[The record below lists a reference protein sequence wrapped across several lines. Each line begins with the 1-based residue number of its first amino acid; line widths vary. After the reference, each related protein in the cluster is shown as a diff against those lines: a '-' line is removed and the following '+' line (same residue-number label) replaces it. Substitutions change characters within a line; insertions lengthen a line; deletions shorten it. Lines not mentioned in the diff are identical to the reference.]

1 MITDPFA
8 VLVVLAAVVY
18 ASIVLDQQFRVF
30 RALGS
35 VLVAILLGMVLSNAG
50 FLPDRSPTYDFLSST
65 GVSVAIVLILL
76 TVDVRSV
83 FSAGPKM
90 LFAFLLGAA
99 GTAIGAASAAL
110 VFSSEVGPETW
121 KLAGQYTG
129 TYTGGG
135 VNFAALGRAFE
146 TSSDMFSAAVAADV
160 AITAVWLIACLSLP
174 VLLSSRRNGAAGEVA
189 GDPGDLAPATAGA
202 VPDSAAALES
212 DLEAAGAAVGV
223 AGISSDLKDSL
234 HSTVTPVSLREA
246 AALVVL
252 SAGLVWFAGVLATA
266 WPVPEVLLL
275 TTLVLLVA
283 QVPAIKEL
291 SGSAMWGNYLL
302 HLFLAANGAQSV
314 IANIFRI
321 GPAVFYFAAATVAV
335 HGIVIF
341 GLGRLFRI
349 DAPTLA
355 VASQANVGGPASA
368 MALAGTRGYTEL
380 LLPGIA
386 VGLAGYAVGNYMGF
400 LVGNLIRGILLG

>member
-18 ASIVLDQQFRVF
+18 VSLVLYRQFKVF

-35 VLVAILLGMVLSNAG
+35 VLVAILIGMALSNAG
-50 FLPDRSPTYDFLSST
+50 LLPDRSPTYDFLSST
-65 GVSVAIVLILL
+65 GVSAAIVLILL

-83 FSAGPKM
+83 FRAGPTM
-90 LFAFLLGAA
+90 LLAFLIGAA
-99 GTAIGAASAAL
+99 GTAVGATTAAL
-110 VFSSEVGPETW
+110 ILANEVGPETW

-135 VNFAALGRAFE
+135 VNFAALGRAFG

-160 AITAVWLIACLSLP
+160 AITAIWLIACISLP
-174 VLLSSRRNGAAGEVA
+174 VLLTRRGEPGAAQESA
-189 GDPGDLAPATAGA
+189 PGDLAPAAPGA
-202 VPDSAAALES
+202 VPDSAAALEA
-212 DLEAAGAAVGV
+212 DLEEAGEAVGV
-223 AGISSDLKDSL
+223 AGISADLNDSL
-234 HSTVTPVSLREA
+234 HSTVNAVSLSDA
-246 AALVVL
+246 AALVTL
-252 SAGLVWFAGVLATA
+252 SLGLVWFAGVLAAA
-266 WPVPEVLLL
+266 WPVPEILLL
-275 TTLVLLVA
+275 TTMVLLVA

-321 GPAVFYFAAATVAV
+321 GPVIFYFAAATVAV
-335 HGIVIF
+335 HGLVIF
-341 GLGRLFRI
+341 GVGRLFRI
-349 DAPTLA
+349 DAATLA

-368 MALAGTRGYTEL
+368 MALAGTRGYTQL

-386 VGLAGYAVGNYMGF
+386 VGLLGYALGNYMGY
-400 LVGNLIRGILLG
+400 LIGNMMHMLLGG

>member
-18 ASIVLDQQFRVF
+18 LSIVLDQQFRIF

-35 VLVAILLGMVLSNAG
+35 VLVAILLGMALSNAG
-50 FLPDRSPTYDFLSST
+50 FLPDRSPTYDFLAST

-90 LFAFLLGAA
+90 LVAFLIGAA
-99 GTAIGAASAAL
+99 GTAAGATSAAIVL
-110 VFSSEVGPETW
+110 SSEVGPETW

-160 AITAVWLIACLSLP
+160 AITAIWLIACLSLP
-174 VLLSSRRNGAAGEVA
+174 VLLAGKSGSQGERA
-189 GDPGDLAPATAGA
+189 TENDSLAPATPGEL
-202 VPDSAAALES
+202 PDSTAALES

-234 HSTVTPVSLREA
+234 HSTVTPVSLGES
-246 AALVVL
+246 AALVTL
-252 SAGLVWFAGVLATA
+252 SVGLVWFAGVLASA

-275 TTLVLLVA
+275 TTMVLLVA

-321 GPAVFYFAAATVAV
+321 GPAVFYFAAATVTV
-335 HGIVIF
+335 HGLVIF
-341 GLGRLFRI
+341 GVGRLFRI

-355 VASQANVGGPASA
+355 VASQANIGGPASA
-368 MALAGTRGYTEL
+368 MALAGTRGYTQL

-386 VGLAGYAVGNYMGF
+386 VGLAGYAIGNYAGFVVGNF
-400 LVGNLIRGILLG
+400 IRGVLGG

>member
-18 ASIVLDQQFRVF
+18 VSIVLDQQFRLF

-35 VLVAILLGMVLSNAG
+35 VLVAILLGMALSNAG
-50 FLPDRSPTYDFLSST
+50 FLPDTSPTYDFLAST

-83 FSAGPKM
+83 FSAGPRM
-90 LFAFLLGAA
+90 LVAFLIGAA
-99 GTAIGAASAAL
+99 GTASGAFAAAL
-110 VFSSEVGPETW
+110 VLSREVGPETW

-160 AITAVWLIACLSLP
+160 AITAIWLIACLSLP
-174 VLLSSRRNGAAGEVA
+174 VLLSGKNASAARTTPQAE
-189 GDPGDLAPATAGA
+189 PLAPAAPGA

-212 DLEAAGAAVGV
+212 DLEEAGAAVGV
-223 AGISSDLKDSL
+223 AGIGADLKDSL
-234 HSTVTPVSLREA
+234 HSTVTPVSLAEA
-246 AALVVL
+246 AALVTL
-252 SAGLVWFAGVLATA
+252 SVGLVWFAGVLAAA
-266 WPVPEVLLL
+266 WPVPEILML
-275 TTLVLLVA
+275 TTMVLLVA

-341 GLGRLFRI
+341 GIGRLLRI

-386 VGLAGYAVGNYMGF
+386 VGLAGYAIGNYTGF
-400 LVGNLIRGILLG
+400 MVGNLVYRILLGS

>member
-18 ASIVLDQQFRVF
+18 VSIQLDRNVKIF

-35 VLVAILLGMVLSNAG
+35 VLVAILLAMALSNAG
-50 FLPDRSPTYDFLSST
+50 LLPDRSPTYEFLSST

-76 TVDVRSV
+76 TVDLRSV
-83 FSAGPKM
+83 FSAGPQM
-90 LFAFLLGAA
+90 LIAFLIGAV
-99 GTAIGAASAAL
+99 GTALGAASAAL
-110 VFSSEVGPETW
+110 VLSGDVGAETY

-135 VNFAALGRAFE
+135 VNFAALGDYFE

-160 AITAVWLIACLSLP
+160 AITAIWLIACLSSP
-174 VLLSSRRNGAAGEVA
+174 VLLSR
-189 GDPGDLAPATAGA
+189 GDDDGGRVESDPDELAPAVAGEL
-202 VPDSAAALES
+202 PDSASALES
-212 DLEAAGAAVGV
+212 DLEEAGAAVGV
-223 AGISSDLKDSL
+223 AGISADLKESL
-234 HSTVTPVSLREA
+234 YSTVKAVSLSET
-246 AALVVL
+246 AALVTLAV
-252 SAGLVWFAGVLATA
+252 GLVWLAGVLAAA

-283 QVPAIKEL
+283 QVPAVKEL

-314 IANIFRI
+314 IANIFEI

-341 GLGRLFRI
+341 GIGRLAGI

-355 VASQANVGGPASA
+355 VASQANIGGPASA
-368 MALAGTRGYTEL
+368 MALAGARGYSRL

-386 VGLAGYAVGNYMGF
+386 VGLLGYAIGNYSGAVVGN
-400 LVGNLIRGILLG
+400 VIRSYIGG

>member
-18 ASIVLDQQFRVF
+18 LSIVLDQQFRVF

-35 VLVAILLGMVLSNAG
+35 VLVAILIGMALSNAG
-50 FLPDRSPTYDFLSST
+50 LLPDTSPTYDFLAGP
-65 GVSVAIVLILL
+65 GVSAAIVLILL
-76 TVDVRSV
+76 TVDVRSI
-83 FSAGPKM
+83 FQAGPSM
-90 LFAFLLGAA
+90 LAAFLIGAV
-99 GTAIGAASAAL
+99 GTAVGAASAAL
-110 VFSSEVGPETW
+110 VLAGEVGPETW
-121 KLAGQYTG
+121 KLAGQFTG

-160 AITAVWLIACLSLP
+160 AITAIWLIACLTLP
-174 VLLSSRRNGAAGEVA
+174 ILLGRSGDSTTERAASA
-189 GDPGDLAPATAGA
+189 DQLAPHAAGA
-202 VPDSAAALES
+202 VPDSAAALEA
-212 DLEAAGAAVGV
+212 DLEEAGAAVGV
-223 AGISSDLKDSL
+223 SGISADLRDSL
-234 HSTVTPVSLREA
+234 NSTVQPVTLGEA
-246 AALVVL
+246 AALVTL
-252 SAGLVWFAGVLATA
+252 SVGLVWLAGLLATA

-275 TTLVLLVA
+275 TTMVLLVA

-321 GPAVFYFAAATVAV
+321 GPVIFYFAAATVAV
-335 HGIVIF
+335 HGLVIF
-341 GLGRLFRI
+341 GVGRLFRI
-349 DAPTLA
+349 DAATLA

-368 MALAGTRGYTEL
+368 MALAGTRGYTTL

-386 VGLAGYAVGNYMGF
+386 VGLLGYAIGNYAGYIVGTWVIQP
-400 LVGNLIRGILLG
+400 LTVG